1 MDELFEEITPREPE
15 MVPLTVTVSFVAADV
30 ESEDEE

>member
-1 MDELFEEITPREPE
+1 MDELFEEVTPREPE
-15 MVPLTVTVSFVAADV
+15 VVPFSATFSFVAADV

>member
-1 MDELFEEITPREPE
+1 MGELFEEITPREPE
-15 MVPLTVTVSFVAADV
+15 MVPLSLTVSLIAADV